1 MTEITV
7 NGMTCTSCATH
18 VKDALEKIPGVN
30 AAVVSYPESR
40 AQVMADTAVSHNQL
54 LAAIA
59 ALGYQGSIRVGDF
72 KDEPKIRDALEGAGL
87 HIAIIGSGGAAMAA
101 ALKAVEQGATVTLIE
116 RGTIGGT
123 CVNIGCVPSKIM
135 IRAAHIAHL
144 RRESPF
150 DGGIAATVPAIDRSK
165 LLAQQQAR
173 VDELRH
179 AKYEGILDGNP
190 AITVL
195 HGEARFKDDQSL
207 VVRLNEG
214 GEREVTFDR
223 CLVATGASPAVPPI
237 PGLKESPYWTST
249 EALVSDTIPA
259 RLAVIGSSVVAL
271 ELAQAFARLGSQ
283 VTILARSTLFFREDP
298 AIGEAVTAAFR
309 AEGIE
314 VLEHTQASQVAHVN
328 GEFVLT
334 TGHGELRA
342 DKLLVATGRAPN
354 TRSLALDA
362 AGVTVNA
369 QGAIVIDQ
377 GMRTSNPNIYAAGDC
392 TDQPQFVYVAAAAGT
407 RAAINMTGG
416 DAALNLT
423 AMPAVVFTDPQV
435 ATVGY
440 SEAEAH
446 HDGIETDSRTLT
458 LDNVPRALANFDTRG
473 FIKLVIEEG
482 SGRLIG
488 VQAVA
493 PEAGELIQTAV
504 LAIRNRMTVQELA
517 DQLFPYL
524 TMVEGLKLAAQ
535 TPLGEICRYR
545 VCRVMPSSRHRSPTL
560 VSGCPIAAIARRSLA
575 AVILNGRPPF
585 RPRARADA
593 KPAMV
598 RSAINSRSNSAN
610 AAKMPKTS
618 LPAAVVVSM
627 AAPWPVNTLR
637 PMPRAVRSCTVLM
650 RWRKSRPSR
659 SSFHTTSV
667 SPGRSAFRQL
677 TKPGRSSRLPDAWSS

>member
-207 VVRLNEG
+207 VVLETRFTVQNG
-214 GEREVTFDR
+214 DGWIAVQDAF
-223 CLVATGASPAVPPI
+223 VFGVPPI

-535 TPLGEICRYR
+535 TFNKDVKQL
-545 VCRVMPSSRHRSPTL
+545 
-560 VSGCPIAAIARRSLA
+560 
-575 AVILNGRPPF
+575 
-585 RPRARADA
+585 
-593 KPAMV
+593 
-598 RSAINSRSNSAN
+598 
-610 AAKMPKTS
+610 
-618 LPAAVVVSM
+618 
-627 AAPWPVNTLR
+627 
-637 PMPRAVRSCTVLM
+637 SCCA
-650 RWRKSRPSR
+650 
-659 SSFHTTSV
+659 
-667 SPGRSAFRQL
+667 G
-677 TKPGRSSRLPDAWSS
+677 

>member
-1 MTEITV
+1 MTHLKIT
-7 NGMTCTSCATH
+7 GMTCDSCAVH
-18 VKDALEKIPGVN
+18 VKEALEKVPGVQS
-30 AAVVSYPESR
+30 AVVSYAKGAAQLDLDPGTASDALTAVVAGLGYR
-40 AQVMADTAVSHNQL
+40 ATLADTSSTDNRTGLHDKVRGWMGTADK
-54 LAAIA
+54 
-59 ALGYQGSIRVGDF
+59 GSDGERQ
-72 KDEPKIRDALEGAGL
+72 L
-87 HIAIIGSGGAAMAA
+87 HIAVIGSGGAAMAA
-101 ALKAVEQGATVTLIE
+101 ALKAVEQGAKVTLIE

-123 CVNIGCVPSKIM
+123 CVNVGCVPSKIM

-150 DGGIAATVPAIDRSK
+150 DGGVAATVPAIDRRK
-165 LLAQQQAR
+165 LVAQQQAR

-195 HGEARFKDDQSL
+195 HGEARFKDNQSL
-207 VVRLNEG
+207 VVRLNDG
-214 GEREVTFDR
+214 GEHVVAFDQ
-223 CLVATGASPAVPPI
+223 CLLATGASPAVPPI

-249 EALVSDTIPA
+249 EALVSDAIPE

-298 AIGEAVTAAFR
+298 AIGEAITAAFR
-309 AEGIE
+309 AEGIK
-314 VLEHTQASQVAHVN
+314 VLEHTQASQITHVD

-342 DKLLVATGRAPN
+342 DKLLVATGRTPN
-354 TRSLALDA
+354 TRSLALEA
-362 AGVTVNA
+362 AGVAVNA
-369 QGAIVIDQ
+369 QGAIVIDK
-377 GMRTSNPNIYAAGDC
+377 GMHTSTPHIYAAGDC

-416 DAALNLT
+416 DAAINLT

-435 ATVGY
+435 
-440 SEAEAH
+440 
-446 HDGIETDSRTLT
+446 DSRTLT

-535 TPLGEICRYR
+535 TFSKDVKQL
-545 VCRVMPSSRHRSPTL
+545 
-560 VSGCPIAAIARRSLA
+560 
-575 AVILNGRPPF
+575 
-585 RPRARADA
+585 
-593 KPAMV
+593 
-598 RSAINSRSNSAN
+598 
-610 AAKMPKTS
+610 
-618 LPAAVVVSM
+618 
-627 AAPWPVNTLR
+627 
-637 PMPRAVRSCTVLM
+637 SCCA
-650 RWRKSRPSR
+650 
-659 SSFHTTSV
+659 
-667 SPGRSAFRQL
+667 G
-677 TKPGRSSRLPDAWSS
+677 

>member
-1 MTEITV
+1 MTTLKIT
-7 NGMTCTSCATH
+7 GMTCDSCAVH
-18 VKDALEKIPGVN
+18 VKEALEKVPGVQSAEVSYAKGSARLAIEADTSPDTLT
-30 AAVVSYPESR
+30 AAV
-40 AQVMADTAVSHNQL
+40 AG
-54 LAAIA
+54 
-59 ALGYQGSIRVGDF
+59 LGYRATLADAPVAPAGGGLLGKVREWLGSDDKAGGDDG
-72 KDEPKIRDALEGAGL
+72 KL
-87 HIAIIGSGGAAMAA
+87 HIAVIGSGGAAMAA
-101 ALKAVEQGATVTLIE
+101 ALKAVEQGAHVTLIE

-123 CVNIGCVPSKIM
+123 CVNVGCVPSKIM
-135 IRAAHIAHL
+135 IRAAHVAHL

-150 DGGIAATVPAIDRSK
+150 DGGMPPTPPTILRER
-165 LLAQQQAR
+165 LLVQQQAR

-195 HGEARFKDDQSL
+195 HGEARFKDGQSL
-207 VVRLNEG
+207 VVRLNDG
-214 GEREVTFDR
+214 NERAVAFDR

-249 EALVSDTIPA
+249 EALVSDTIPE
-259 RLAVIGSSVVAL
+259 RLTVIGSSVVAL
-271 ELAQAFARLGSQ
+271 ELAQAFARLGSK

-309 AEGIE
+309 MEGIE
-314 VLEHTQASQVAHVN
+314 VLDHTQASQVAHEG

-334 TGHGELRA
+334 TGHGEIRA

-354 TRSLALDA
+354 TRSLNLEA
-362 AGVTVNA
+362 AGIALNP
-369 QGAIVIDQ
+369 QGAIVIDS
-377 GMRTSNPNIYAAGDC
+377 GMRTSVEHIYAAGDC

-416 DAALNLT
+416 DATLNLT

-446 HDGIETDSRTLT
+446 HDGIETDSRLLT

-473 FIKLVIEEG
+473 FIKLVVEVG

-488 VQAVA
+488 VQAVT
-493 PEAGELIQTAV
+493 PEAGELIQTAA

-535 TPLGEICRYR
+535 TFNKDVKQL
-545 VCRVMPSSRHRSPTL
+545 
-560 VSGCPIAAIARRSLA
+560 
-575 AVILNGRPPF
+575 
-585 RPRARADA
+585 
-593 KPAMV
+593 
-598 RSAINSRSNSAN
+598 
-610 AAKMPKTS
+610 
-618 LPAAVVVSM
+618 
-627 AAPWPVNTLR
+627 
-637 PMPRAVRSCTVLM
+637 SCCA
-650 RWRKSRPSR
+650 
-659 SSFHTTSV
+659 
-667 SPGRSAFRQL
+667 G
-677 TKPGRSSRLPDAWSS
+677 